1 MSTDD
6 FFSKPSEQSGVKAEI
21 VSAYFRGW
29 ANVMVSEAKKRPRP
43 QLGYVDLYSG
53 PGIYENGVK
62 STPIRILEE
71 AIRDPDLRGLLTL
84 RFNDANAAN
93 ASALRAA
100 IASTPGVGSLEYRPE
115 VTSDEVTLATAEAFE
130 RTRFDPTLFF
140 FDPWGYKGLTL
151 RLIKA
156 AFRGWGCDVIFFFN
170 YNRVNAAL
178 NNHLFAEHVNE
189 LFGADRAAALR
200 PKLDGLAPADRG
212 ELVVDALVDA
222 LKEEGGEYTLTF
234 PFFKD
239 SGARMSHHLVFVS
252 KGAKG
257 YEIMKGIMA
266 KRSSAHAGGVP
277 AFHYN
282 PADVRQPSLLDML
295 DEPIRRLADE
305 LTIEFAGR
313 ALTVRALIDE
323 HHVGRRYIPA
333 NYKAALRIL
342 EDAGR
347 ARMNPQAESRRRN
360 KGEVTLPDDVAVSFP
375 ELRP

>member
-53 PGIYENGVK
+53 PGVYENGIK

-71 AIRDPDLRGLLTL
+71 AIRDPDLRGMLTL
-84 RFNDANAAN
+84 RFNDADPAN
-93 ASALRAA
+93 ASALGA
-100 IASTPGVGSLEYRPE
+100 IASTPGAESLEYRPD
-115 VTSDEVTLATAEAFE
+115 VTSEEVTLATAEAFE

-178 NNHLFAEHVNE
+178 NNELFSEHINE
-189 LFGADRAAALR
+189 LFGAERAAALR
-200 PKLDGLAPADRG
+200 PKLEGLAPSERG
-212 ELVVDALVDA
+212 ELVVDSLVAA

-295 DEPIRRLADE
+295 DEPIRRLANE
-305 LTIEFAGR
+305 LAIEFSGR
-313 ALTVRALIDE
+313 TVTVRALYDE
-323 HHVGRRYIPA
+323 HNVGRPYIPA
-333 NYKAALRIL
+333 NYRAALRML
-342 EDAGR
+342 EDSGR
-347 ARMNPQAESRRRN
+347 ARMNPPAESRRRI
-360 KGEVTLPDDVAVSFP
+360 KGEVTLPDDVAVTFP